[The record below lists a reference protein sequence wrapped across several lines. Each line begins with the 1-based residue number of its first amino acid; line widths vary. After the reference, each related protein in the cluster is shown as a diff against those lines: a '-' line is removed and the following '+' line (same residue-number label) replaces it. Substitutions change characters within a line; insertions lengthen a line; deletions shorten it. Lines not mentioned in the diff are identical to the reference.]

1 MALDMEGEF
10 YKLARGILGKPKNLY
25 KMASIGPKSGRV
37 NVMGADGFVVVG
49 SSILRSFT
57 KGPEKKA
64 YRTGKK
70 CGREMFGSLIKE
82 FDEEIKDLPASKL
95 MELAV
100 MLSSALGWGD
110 LEVKELKE
118 KKGTMTVKAERTIE
132 LKYKNAKHHGLTS
145 GLLAGLASLSMRK
158 EMDARVTDTD
168 GKSVTVKIGSA

>member
-10 YKLARGILGKPKNLY
+10 YKLARNVLGKPKNLY
-25 KMASIGPKSGRV
+25 KMASIGPRSGRV
-37 NVMGADGFVVVG
+37 NVMGADGFIVVG

-82 FDEEIKDLPASKL
+82 FDEEIEDLPASKL

-100 MLSSALGWGD
+100 MLSSTLGWGD
-110 LEVKELKE
+110 FEVKE
-118 KKGTMTVKAERTIE
+118 KKGSMTVKAMRTIE
-132 LKYKNAKHHGLTS
+132 LKYKNSKHHELTS
-145 GLLAGLASLSMRK
+145 GLLAGLASRSMRK
-158 EMDARVTDTD
+158 DMDARVTDND
-168 GKSVTVKIGSA
+168 GKSVTVKIRPA